1 MRRRHFRFSFVG
13 RRHDSMF
20 FHLLIFCTVLCEF
33 FRISCCI
40 NIFKYSEDNLERN
53 YGSFGENLRLQMVQE
68 AKEMFYFGYDSYMLH
83 AFPKDELNP
92 IHCTGRGP
100 DVENPSNININD
112 VLGDY
117 CLTLVDSLD
126 TLAVIG
132 NTSEFKR
139 AVRLITENVSF
150 EKNSTIQVFEAN
162 IRLLGALLS
171 AHLLIIDEKQP
182 FGNLVP
188 ENYTSELLDLARDL
202 ATRLLPAF
210 ENTSTGIPYP
220 RVNLRQGV
228 PKDSISETC
237 TAGAGSLQLEFG
249 ILSRLVDDPVFEGVA
264 RRANTALWDHR
275 SCHTGLLGNVINIH
289 TGKWVGR
296 LSGLGAGLDSFYE
309 YLLKSYIL
317 FGEEEDYRMFNETY
331 YLIKHYMRRGRPQC
345 NKGSGEHPLYVN
357 VDMNTGFTHTSWID
371 SLQAAFA
378 GVQVLNGDIEEAI
391 CAHALYYAIWR
402 LYGALPERFNWQ
414 KVAPDIHFY
423 PLRPELIE
431 STYLLYQA
439 TKNPFY
445 LHVGK
450 DILKS
455 LNNHTKAKCGY
466 ATIHNVLDKS
476 LEDRMESFFLSETC
490 KYLYLLFDK
499 NNYVNRH
506 AMNYIFSTEGHLFPV
521 NLKFNRRN
529 QESEYKR
536 TRPKSE
542 GILEAAV
549 KLPSNSSSIKCEKI
563 KEERTYFLPL
573 ERRYFSQIH
582 AALGI
587 QDL

>member
-1 MRRRHFRFSFVG
+1 MSIYPLVTTF
-13 RRHDSMF
+13 
-20 FHLLIFCTVLCEF
+20 LLLPPCSAL
-33 FRISCCI
+33 
-40 NIFKYSEDNLERN
+40 NIFKFDQDPFERN
-53 YGSFGENLRLQMVQE
+53 YASFNEDLRLRMLHE
-68 AKEMFYFGYDSYMLH
+68 AKKMFYFGYDSYMKY

-92 IHCTGRGP
+92 IDCRGRGP
-100 DVENPSNININD
+100 DLDNPSNININD

-126 TLAVIG
+126 TLVMLG

-139 AVRLITENVSF
+139 AVKLITEHVSF
-150 EKNSTIQVFEAN
+150 EKDITIQVFEAN

-171 AHLLIIDEKQP
+171 AHLLIMDEEQP
-182 FGNLVP
+182 FGHIVP
-188 ENYTSELLDLARDL
+188 DHYNNELLDLARDL

-210 ENTSTGIPYP
+210 ENTNTGIPYP
-220 RVNLRQGV
+220 RVNLRRGV
-228 PKDSISETC
+228 PSDTVSETC

-249 ILSRLVDDPVFEGVA
+249 ILSRLIGDPVFEGVA
-264 RRANTALWDHR
+264 RRANRALWRYR
-275 SCHTGLLGNVINIH
+275 SCNTGLLGNVINIH
-289 TGKWVGR
+289 TGKWVSR
-296 LSGLGAGLDSFYE
+296 MSGLGAGIDSFYE

-317 FGEEEDYRMFNETY
+317 FGEEEDYKMFNETY
-331 YLIKHYMRRGRPQC
+331 HLIKQYMRRGRPQC
-345 NKGSGEHPLYVN
+345 NKGTGEHPLYVN
-357 VDMNTGFTHTSWID
+357 VDMNTGFTHTPWID

-378 GVQVLNGDIEEAI
+378 GVQVLSGDVEEAI

-414 KVAPDIHFY
+414 KVVPDVHFY

-450 DILKS
+450 DILTS
-455 LNNHTKAKCGY
+455 LNDHAKVKCGY

-499 NNYVNRH
+499 D
-506 AMNYIFSTEGHLFPV
+506 NYINHHATKYVFSTEGHVFPISKHLHQKPWEHHEM
-521 NLKFNRRN
+521 N
-529 QESEYKR
+529 
-536 TRPKSE
+536 
-542 GILEAAV
+542 V
-549 KLPSNSSSIKCEKI
+549 KPTPEVLTSTVIVHTNSTYSTCGKVLD
-563 KEERTYFLPL
+563 ERKYFLPL
-573 ERRYFSQIH
+573 ERRYFAQIH
-582 AALGI
+582 AALGME
-587 QDL
+587 D